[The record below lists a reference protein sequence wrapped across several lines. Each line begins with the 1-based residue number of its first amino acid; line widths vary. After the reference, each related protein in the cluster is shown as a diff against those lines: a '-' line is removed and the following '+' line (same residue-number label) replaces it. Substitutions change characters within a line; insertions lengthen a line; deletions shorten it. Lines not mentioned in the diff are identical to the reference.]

1 MIVALIV
8 LIVVMGIAS
17 LAMMFMAMCE
27 FVLSIRSTHASN
39 AAAAAPAPTPII
51 VTAPAP
57 QPEPKNEAP
66 IPSPTEEK
74 PAPVAA
80 EEPVCAKVEE
90 PAPKIDEK
98 VEEPVAEAPAA
109 EEVAA
114 EEDDGNNVS
123 FELSA
128 THRQTLEEAYS
139 LLTKVAKGRFDKIV
153 AAAKELPMARFIEST
168 YAYTVMQG
176 RDTIA
181 RLRIL
186 RGKVTLD
193 CTVVNADLVKYNK
206 ENGKKIRN
214 KPVRF
219 RIEDK
224 EELEAAIYTM
234 QVANQAAL
242 DTRNVRKK
250 AEKAEAAE

>member
-39 AAAAAPAPTPII
+39 AAAAAPAPII

-98 VEEPVAEAPAA
+98 VEEPVVEEPAA
-109 EEVAA
+109 EEAA

-128 THRQTLEEAYS
+128 THRQTLEEAYA

-250 AEKAEAAE
+250 AEKTDAAEK

>member
-39 AAAAAPAPTPII
+39 AAAAAPTPII

-98 VEEPVAEAPAA
+98 VEEPVVEEPAA
-109 EEVAA
+109 EEAA

-128 THRQTLEEAYS
+128 THRQTLEEAYA

-250 AEKAEAAE
+250 VEKTEAAEK